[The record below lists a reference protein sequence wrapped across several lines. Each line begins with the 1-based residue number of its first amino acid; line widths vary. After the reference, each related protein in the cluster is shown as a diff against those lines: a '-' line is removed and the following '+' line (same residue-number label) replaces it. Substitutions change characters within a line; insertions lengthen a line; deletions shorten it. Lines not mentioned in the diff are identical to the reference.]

1 MVRKIGVL
9 TSGGDA
15 PGMNAAIRSV
25 TRIAL
30 NNGVEVVGVY
40 RGDGITN
47 LEFACNFKFRNSIE
61 AGRFLVTLSMVIRTG
76 EMSDKYGFIMLFRDG
91 FSPAHPKIDR
101 FCVTQKLK
109 DIFYSDI
116 SNEKYS
122 SYLPA
127 LC

>member
-1 MVRKIGVL
+1 MTRDKL
-9 TSGGDA
+9 A
-15 PGMNAAIRSV
+15 PYTPN
-25 TRIAL
+25 
-30 NNGVEVVGVY
+30 EVVDVY

-101 FCVTQKLK
+101 FCVTQKIK